1 MGYISQPVLSSV
13 RSDKVAF
20 PLFGKK
26 TPAPL
31 AGKPA
36 ARPPAKPAAS
46 PAPDDLGSLDFTQ
59 PGEIPSVR
67 GGQIEVREETHQ
79 VPTAV
84 EQAAMLYSV
93 EQPDAACGPLEA
105 AIRDQGR
112 DLGTYAP
119 RAWGM
124 LFELYQVLDR
134 QHAFEHLALEYAA
147 RFETSP
153 PTWTG
158 SASSKSEAAVST
170 AGGRMTVSLS
180 GPLNAKVADAL
191 KSLLRLAE
199 KNPSVRLELAKLTDA
214 DEEGCAL
221 VNDAL
226 RQLKKARKECVL
238 GGAEKLAAILA
249 RKIAPGQR
257 ENEPMWLLLL
267 DLYQQLAAQESFEDA
282 AVNYAVTFE
291 VSPPSWEPAKVKP
304 GATTVA
310 TGGKSPEAAPEVE
323 SECALE
329 GCVTAANDEAFAPI
343 RARAETSN
351 DIVVDA
357 SRLVRMDFVAAA
369 NLMNLATALLANQ
382 KKLRLIKASHLVA
395 ALWEV
400 IGLDRVARIETR
412 KT

>member
-1 MGYISQPVLSSV
+1 MGYIRQLVLPIV
-13 RSDKVAF
+13 RSDNVAF

-26 TPAPL
+26 TPPPL
-31 AGKPA
+31 AGKAP
-36 ARPPAKPAAS
+36 ARPPAKPALGS
-46 PAPDDLGSLDFTQ
+46 GPDELGSLDFTQ
-59 PGEIPSVR
+59 PGEIPSAR
-67 GGQIEVREETHQ
+67 GAQIEVREETHQ
-79 VPTAV
+79 VPPAI

-93 EQPDAACGPLEA
+93 EQPDAACAPLEG
-105 AIRDQGR
+105 AIRDR
-112 DLGTYAP
+112 DAALGSYAP

-124 LFELYQVLDR
+124 LFELYQLLDR

-158 SASSKSEAAVST
+158 GASKTEVVVSSVGGRAAVT
-170 AGGRMTVSLS
+170 LTGALS
-180 GPLNAKVADAL
+180 GKAGEALTPLL
-191 KSLLRLAE
+191 KLAE
-199 KNPSVRLELAKLTDA
+199 KNPSVRLELAKVTDA
-214 DEEGCAL
+214 DEQGCQL

-249 RKIAPGQR
+249 RKIVPGQR
-257 ENEPMWLLLL
+257 ENEQMWLLLL
-267 DLYQQLAAQESFEDA
+267 DLYQQLAAQEAFEDT

-291 VSPPSWEPAKVKP
+291 VSPPSWEPAKVKA
-304 GATTVA
+304 GKRETDA
-310 TGGKSPEAAPEVE
+310 GGKPAEAVPEAET
-323 SECALE
+323 ECFLE
-329 GCVTAANDEAFAPI
+329 GSITAANDAAFAAI

-351 DIVVDA
+351 EIVVDT
-357 SRLVRMDFVAAA
+357 SRLQRMDFVAAA
-369 NLMNLATALLANQ
+369 NLMNLATALLATQ
-382 KKLRLIKASHLVA
+382 KKLRLVKASHLLA